1 MHPDPVVFSGN
12 ELGMHMMISIFL
24 VFLLLS
30 LSFPLVLHRVYR
42 APRIMETRTPDR
54 IGLPFTQQ
62 YLSGSNSKRLYS
74 WHIPAADSHATLIL
88 AHGWGA
94 NIELMLPLAQPFHE
108 AGLDVL
114 MFDAR
119 NHGKSDD
126 DNFSSLPRFAEDL
139 ETAILWVKA
148 HRPDHRIVVMG
159 HSIGAAAAILAAS
172 RRKDVDMVIGLSGF
186 AHPNLVMNRQLDR
199 PWLPGFIRRIIINYI
214 QWVIGFRFDE
224 IAPMNRI
231 HQVQC
236 PVMLAHGTDDRVVP
250 ISDMHLI
257 EANASPGQSVKIFP
271 VVGARHDSV
280 DLFQQHAGKLIE
292 FMQHHL
298 AGC

>member
-1 MHPDPVVFSGN
+1 MHVMV
-12 ELGMHMMISIFL
+12 SIFL
-24 VFLLLS
+24 VFLFLS
-30 LSFPLVLHRVYR
+30 LSFPFVLHRVYR

-54 IGLPFTQQ
+54 VGLPFTQQ
-62 YLSGSNSKRLYS
+62 YLSGTNSKRLYS
-74 WHIPAADSHATLIL
+74 WHIPASGSHATLIV

-94 NIELMLPLAQPFHE
+94 NIELMLPLAQPFHQ

-126 DNFSSLPRFAEDL
+126 DSFSSLPRFAEDL
-139 ETAILWVKA
+139 ETAIHWVKA
-148 HRPDHRIVVMG
+148 KQPDHRIIVMG

-172 RRKDVDMVIGLSGF
+172 RRKDVDLVIGLSGF
-186 AHPNLVMNRQLDR
+186 AHPNLVMNRHLDR
-199 PWLPGFIRRIIINYI
+199 PWLPKFIRPMILNYI

-231 HQVQC
+231 HQVNC

-257 EANASPGQSVKIFP
+257 EANASPDQPVKIYP
-271 VVGARHDSV
+271 VAGARHDSV
-280 DLFQQHAGKLIE
+280 ELFQQHSGKLIE
-292 FMQHHL
+292 FIQSHL
-298 AGC
+298 VLRGRAVMLGSGSG